1 LGALKV
7 QVLGVVFV
15 GTATAERDQMSV
27 FVRDVLGLEQLH
39 RPDVEADMFRLQE
52 GSTFAIASPG
62 GMGPTERSI
71 GFLVDD
77 LDTAVAELRSAGT
90 RVDEP
95 TANAAERY
103 VHFVA
108 PDGQLYELIQ
118 HTGGN

>member
-1 LGALKV
+1 MR
-7 QVLGVVFV
+7 VLGVVFV
-15 GTATAERDQMSV
+15 GTSTAERDQMRV
-27 FVRDVLGLEQLH
+27 LVRDVLGLEQLH
-39 RPDVEADMFRLQE
+39 RPDVEAEMFRLQE
-52 GSTFAIASPG
+52 GTTFAIASPG

-71 GFLVDD
+71 GFLVED

-103 VHFVA
+103 VDFAA
-108 PDGQLYELIQ
+108 PDGQVYQLIQ